1 MSRMEEKIE
10 ILAPAGSYD
19 SFVAAINAGAD
30 AVYAGGMR
38 FGARAYA
45 DNFTSQQ
52 LLDAVDYAHLHK
64 KRLYLTVN
72 TLLKDSEMKELYAYL
87 KPLYCQGLDAV
98 IVQDAGVLSFV
109 RAYFPDLEIH
119 ASTQMTITNV
129 YGAQYLKEY
138 GVKRVVPARE
148 LSLAEI
154 RRIRSETKMDVEC
167 FVHGALCYCY
177 SGQCLLSSF
186 IGGRSG
192 NRGQCAQP
200 CRLPYTAKEKKGYL
214 LSLKDICTLELLP
227 EMAEA
232 GINSFKIEGRMK
244 KPEYVAAVTA
254 MYRKYLDMYYEKGKA
269 GYKVDQA
276 DLEQLKD
283 IYNRGG
289 FHTGYYKKHNGREML
304 ALDRP
309 NHAGVPAV
317 KILVQKGREVTAE
330 ALTDIHRG
338 DILELTKERDNYTF
352 GKEFHK
358 KQKVSF
364 LVPKHTYYKKG
375 TILNRIRNQALLD
388 ELDKKYVFSKKQEK
402 IHGLFRLLKGKPAV
416 FILTMKDVCVQAQTE
431 ACVQKAQTRPLEREE
446 IEAQLRKT
454 GNTPFEFETLE
465 IEMEEGAFLPMQQIK
480 QIRRDALEQLEK
492 EVCQIYRRKMK
503 VKEVMADTPLAA
515 RKKEAQI
522 NKENLYPLFSVLV
535 ESKEQL
541 LALEEFFKGEAQR
554 QEKSR
559 LFRVYLDV
567 GISGGLMP
575 SKEIRA
581 VCENLQCKNI
591 EVFYALPHIFRE
603 EAAVRLKE
611 AYSEFYAAG
620 MDGVLVRNYEEIQ
633 FLKEQ
638 RFDKQVILDHNLYV
652 FNQSGKHFFQAQGL
666 REFTAPLELNAK
678 ELAQL
683 GIENAELII
692 YGHLPVMISAQCITK
707 TVQKCRGESGI
718 CMLTDRY
725 QNQFPVKNYC
735 SLCYN
740 VMYNTSA
747 LYLADYTETIEKL
760 APKSV
765 RLQFTVERKEQTLE
779 ILKQADLHL
788 AGKRTA
794 DTSQSAYTRGHF
806 KRGII

>member
-289 FHTGYYKKHNGREML
+289 FHTGYYKKHNGRGDVGL
-304 ALDRP
+304 GQAQSCRSTCCK
-309 NHAGVPAV
+309 NTCT
-317 KILVQKGREVTAE
+317 KGQ
-330 ALTDIHRG
+330 RG
-338 DILELTKERDNYTF
+338 D
-352 GKEFHK
+352 G
-358 KQKVSF
+358 
-364 LVPKHTYYKKG
+364 
-375 TILNRIRNQALLD
+375 
-388 ELDKKYVFSKKQEK
+388 
-402 IHGLFRLLKGKPAV
+402 
-416 FILTMKDVCVQAQTE
+416 
-431 ACVQKAQTRPLEREE
+431 
-446 IEAQLRKT
+446 
-454 GNTPFEFETLE
+454 
-465 IEMEEGAFLPMQQIK
+465 
-480 QIRRDALEQLEK
+480 
-492 EVCQIYRRKMK
+492 
-503 VKEVMADTPLAA
+503 
-515 RKKEAQI
+515 
-522 NKENLYPLFSVLV
+522 
-535 ESKEQL
+535 
-541 LALEEFFKGEAQR
+541 
-554 QEKSR
+554 
-559 LFRVYLDV
+559 
-567 GISGGLMP
+567 
-575 SKEIRA
+575 
-581 VCENLQCKNI
+581 
-591 EVFYALPHIFRE
+591 
-603 EAAVRLKE
+603 
-611 AYSEFYAAG
+611 
-620 MDGVLVRNYEEIQ
+620 
-633 FLKEQ
+633 
-638 RFDKQVILDHNLYV
+638 
-652 FNQSGKHFFQAQGL
+652 
-666 REFTAPLELNAK
+666 
-678 ELAQL
+678 
-683 GIENAELII
+683 
-692 YGHLPVMISAQCITK
+692 
-707 TVQKCRGESGI
+707 
-718 CMLTDRY
+718 
-725 QNQFPVKNYC
+725 
-735 SLCYN
+735 
-740 VMYNTSA
+740 
-747 LYLADYTETIEKL
+747 
-760 APKSV
+760 
-765 RLQFTVERKEQTLE
+765 
-779 ILKQADLHL
+779 
-788 AGKRTA
+788 
-794 DTSQSAYTRGHF
+794 
-806 KRGII
+806 